1 MWVNYFNIGVD
12 AKIALEVEKRRGRT
26 RCANYFQISWLMPL
40 YLFGWGYTDVRKQI
54 KKVISYK
61 KMPNGEFQEKV
72 VADSFYF
79 TQCPINI
86 VGFNLNSGFGNFV
99 TGRTWVDSANRVIE
113 PDKALRRL
121 NQKIL
126 ETSCDESES
135 MLKQDIADDKIELMS
150 HITKVDVINGE
161 MSRVG

>member
-1 MWVNYFNIGVD
+1 M
-12 AKIALEVEKRRGRT
+12 
-26 RCANYFQISWLMPL
+26 S
-40 YLFGWGYTDVRKQI
+40 
-54 KKVISYK
+54 
-61 KMPNGEFQEKV
+61 NGEFQEKV
-72 VADSFYF
+72 VADSYYF
-79 TQCPINI
+79 KQSPINI

-99 TGRTWVDSANRVIE
+99 TGKTWVDSANRVIE
-113 PDKALRRL
+113 PDKALRRH

-150 HITKVDVINGE
+150 HVTKVDVINGE